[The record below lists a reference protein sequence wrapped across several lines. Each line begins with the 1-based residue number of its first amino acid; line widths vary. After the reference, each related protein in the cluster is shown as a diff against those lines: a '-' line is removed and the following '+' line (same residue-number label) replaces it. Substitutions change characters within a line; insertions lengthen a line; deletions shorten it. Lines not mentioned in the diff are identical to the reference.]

1 LNQRKFAG
9 ENLFFPIKNVHISVT
24 FVCENCDSAIVCH
37 WQKKSFCGKR
47 VTAPGQLCAG
57 LYKFERKVVSTIAGV
72 VACSPTER
80 FRQAAL
86 AGRRAPRHVFMLV

>member
-1 LNQRKFAG
+1 MFS
-9 ENLFFPIKNVHISVT
+9 PIKNVHISVT
-24 FVCENCDSAIVCH
+24 FVYENCDIAIVRR
-37 WQKKSFCGKR
+37 WRKKAFCGMR
-47 VTAPGQLCAG
+47 VTAPGGVCAG

-86 AGRRAPRHVFMLV
+86 AGRRAPRHVFVLV